1 MCIVI
6 ICLELITCSFLFIIG
21 QSLFCSHAWKCW
33 SSFCWL
39 WRKSKADGGTKQIAY
54 AILGSWISFSKAWT
68 CLHLWADCGAT
79 RSSLL
84 CRCSVPPRVQIKAS
98 KTFTSFYRW
107 KPFSI
112 IEKITCKIEIKSCE
126 IFRPLTSYNWS
137 SRICITT
144 LLWWHVLVSEFFLV
158 FTCCLNFVVQD
169 WYYLF
174 WNYAGL
180 IMAATKQLGT
190 ISNTS
195 NGYVGASD

>member
-1 MCIVI
+1 MWLLFSWDLVQAPGYWSSLTFALYKNILHILTWTIDWNFRYGSPPHVDERHRHRYEVCHQFLLLNILLVISFMCIVI

-107 KPFSI
+107 KPF
-112 IEKITCKIEIKSCE
+112 
-126 IFRPLTSYNWS
+126 
-137 SRICITT
+137 
-144 LLWWHVLVSEFFLV
+144 LLL
-158 FTCCLNFVVQD
+158 
-169 WYYLF
+169 
-174 WNYAGL
+174 
-180 IMAATKQLGT
+180 KK
-190 ISNTS
+190 
-195 NGYVGASD
+195 